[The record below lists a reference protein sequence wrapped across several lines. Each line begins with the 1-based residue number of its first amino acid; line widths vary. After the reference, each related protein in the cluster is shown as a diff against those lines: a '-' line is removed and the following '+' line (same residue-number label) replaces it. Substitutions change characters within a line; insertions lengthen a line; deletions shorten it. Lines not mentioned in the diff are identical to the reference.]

1 MKRGFRILSAFAL
14 SLALSLGLG
23 ACGERDQVVVYKQ
36 GKYQGKP
43 DSPPWNSDS
52 PVAELLGGKWTKG
65 DRNSWEDQIKQRQVA
80 QNEYKR
86 IYQ

>member
-1 MKRGFRILSAFAL
+1 MRKAL
-14 SLALSLGLG
+14 LVIALFGLA

-43 DSPPWNSDS
+43 DGLPWNSES
-52 PVAELLGGKWTKG
+52 PVAELRGGKWTKG
-65 DRNSWEDQIKQRQVA
+65 DRSSWEDQLKQRQLA
-80 QNEYKR
+80 QHEHKR

>member
-1 MKRGFRILSAFAL
+1 MRKLLLILAASG
-14 SLALSLGLG
+14 LALAG
-23 ACGERDQVVVYKQ
+23 CGEDQQVVVYKQ

-65 DRNSWEDQIKQRQVA
+65 DRNSWEDSIKQRQLA
-80 QNEYKR
+80 QHEHKR